1 MKTYLMYAVIL
12 GVGYVIGTKYPMLLK
27 SVN

>member
-1 MKTYLMYAVIL
+1 MKKFVPLVLAL
-12 GVGYVIGTKYPMLLK
+12 AAGYFIGTKYPMLLK

>member
-1 MKTYLMYAVIL
+1 MKTYLMYAVIF
-12 GVGYVIGTKYPMLLK
+12 GVGYFVGTKYPMLLK